1 MVMQEGESQEVVGQD
16 ILDLDQQVLDQGMTE
31 EVAEPQ
37 FVTREQF
44 DQMMTNH
51 QQVINEN
58 QSMKNH
64 LSGLE
69 SRIDK
74 QANAYRMEMQNQA
87 EAAARKQAVDLQN
100 RILENFDDPDQR
112 VLWQQY
118 FEAQTNIA
126 APVQQ
131 VVEQPVQQQVESQQ
145 TDKWAEVQQFVV
157 NYGVDPTDSRID
169 YSVLID
175 QTITDSDRQKKFL
188 ANLKSVLRETITSPI
203 AEQPG
208 LPVQQQSANSTPQ
221 RSVGPAGTGYRNSE
235 DLMDAFITG
244 KVDATKYRELAP
256 KFGIPL

>member
-1 MVMQEGESQEVVGQD
+1 MVMQEGESQEIVGQD

-87 EAAARKQAVDLQN
+87 EAAARKQAADLQS

-118 FEAQTNIA
+118 FDTQNSVPA
-126 APVQQ
+126 APVAYQEPTYQPAQPQQ
-131 VVEQPVQQQVESQQ
+131 VDQ
-145 TDKWAEVQQFVV
+145 WAEVQSFVSQM
-157 NYGVDPTDSRID
+157 GIDPADKRID
-169 YSVLID
+169 Y
-175 QTITDSDRQKKFL
+175 TILVNQNITAQERQKQFL
-188 ANLKSVLRETITSPI
+188 ANLGSVASSSAVAATTP
-203 AEQPG
+203 
-208 LPVQQQSANSTPQ
+208 PVVQAQAQTPQ